1 MSFIDVHSHIAWKI
15 DDGMDS
21 KEHAIE
27 ALKCALDDGIHK
39 IISTPHFVPGVQD
52 KKEIELMQKRM
63 DELIELGKQYSVE
76 IYTGCELFLNDSY
89 LDMIQNGLVCTLA
102 NSSYLLCEFDVRK
115 NIMDYPSAADKLF
128 EISVRKYT
136 PVIAH
141 VERYFHN
148 EIDLAMVREWV
159 ENGYVI
165 QVNRSSLVGIHGKQ
179 IKKNAIKL
187 INEGLVHV
195 VASDAH
201 RANGARVEMLSDS
214 YAIVKEIA
222 GSNNADLL
230 FYRNPM
236 HILQNEEIENME
248 VIKRKSWLHRLMR
261 R

>member
-1 MSFIDVHSHIAWKI
+1 MKFIDIHSHIAWDI
-15 DDGMDS
+15 DDGMDT

-27 ALKCALDDGIHK
+27 ALKSAANDGIK
-39 IISTPHFVPGVQD
+39 SIILTPHFVPGSQEKNEV
-52 KKEIELMQKRM
+52 ELMQKRM
-63 DELIELGKQYSVE
+63 NELKELGKQYSIE

-89 LDMIQNGLVCTLA
+89 LDMIQKGLVCSLA
-102 NSSYLLCEFDVRK
+102 NSSYLLCEYDVRK
-115 NIMDYPSAADKLF
+115 DITHNPDAIDKLY
-128 EISVRKYT
+128 EISVRNYT

-179 IKKNAIKL
+179 IKKNALKL

-201 RANGARVEMLSDS
+201 RAKGARVEMLSDA

-222 GSNNADLL
+222 GPNNADLL

>member
-1 MSFIDVHSHIAWKI
+1 MKFIDIHSHIAWDI
-15 DDGMDS
+15 DDGMDT

-27 ALKCALDDGIHK
+27 ALKSATNDGIK
-39 IISTPHFVPGVQD
+39 RIISTPHFVPGSQEKNEV
-52 KKEIELMQKRM
+52 ELMQKRM
-63 DELIELGKQYSVE
+63 HELKELGKQYSIE

-89 LDMIQNGLVCTLA
+89 LDMIQKGLVCPLA
-102 NSSYLLCEFDVRK
+102 NSSYLLCEYDVRK
-115 NIMDYPSAADKLF
+115 DITHNPDANDKLY
-128 EISVRKYT
+128 EISVRNYT

-179 IKKNAIKL
+179 IKKNALKL

-201 RANGARVEMLSDS
+201 RAKGARVEILSDA
-214 YAIVKEIA
+214 YEIVKEIV
-222 GSNNADLL
+222 GQNNADLL